1 MLTHRAHAG
10 FPQDRELM
18 LESPKLFCFT
28 WLLLVFG
35 FSFSHHVTFSLLQA
49 LLFAKPNLLR
59 SSLRIGK
66 DADNARSGCGTRP
79 ASPRRLQTGSRENH
93 LVRAALRHEGRSR
106 QFGTSCSCAA
116 IVAHGCL
123 LMAFCVQE
131 KKPKRKQ
138 LQQKHLLRLL
148 GYWNYT
154 VSTSALGELQ
164 KYESLVTRRQE
175 NDRGRGR
182 EGGRERERDSF
193 LSEDLVEILAK
204 SSLRGPCMILYR
216 SL

>member
-1 MLTHRAHAG
+1 MPAFHRTGSSCWKAQSYSALPGCSWFSVPVSHIT
-10 FPQDRELM
+10 
-18 LESPKLFCFT
+18 SPLAFCRLCF
-28 WLLLVFG
+28 LP
-35 FSFSHHVTFSLLQA
+35 SQ
-49 LLFAKPNLLR
+49 
-59 SSLRIGK
+59 IC
-66 DADNARSGCGTRP
+66 SGP
-79 ASPRRLQTGSRENH
+79 ASGSGRTLTMHAVVAAHNPQV
-93 LVRAALRHEGRSR
+93 LDGYKQVAGKRAAN
-106 QFGTSCSCAA
+106 
-116 IVAHGCL
+116 VAHGCL

-175 NDRGRGR
+175 NDRGKGTQ
-182 EGGRERERDSF
+182 RERERDSF

-204 SSLRGPCMILYR
+204 SSPRGPCMILYR

>member
-1 MLTHRAHAG
+1 MPAFHRTGSLCWKAQSYSALPGCSWFSVSVSHIT
-10 FPQDRELM
+10 
-18 LESPKLFCFT
+18 SPLAFCRLCF
-28 WLLLVFG
+28 LP
-35 FSFSHHVTFSLLQA
+35 SQ
-49 LLFAKPNLLR
+49 
-59 SSLRIGK
+59 IC
-66 DADNARSGCGTRP
+66 SGP
-79 ASPRRLQTGSRENH
+79 ASGSGRTLTMHAVVAARNPQVLDGCSRENH

-106 QFGTSCSCAA
+106 QFGTSCSCAT

-182 EGGRERERDSF
+182 ERERER
-193 LSEDLVEILAK
+193 E
-204 SSLRGPCMILYR
+204 R
-216 SL
+216 